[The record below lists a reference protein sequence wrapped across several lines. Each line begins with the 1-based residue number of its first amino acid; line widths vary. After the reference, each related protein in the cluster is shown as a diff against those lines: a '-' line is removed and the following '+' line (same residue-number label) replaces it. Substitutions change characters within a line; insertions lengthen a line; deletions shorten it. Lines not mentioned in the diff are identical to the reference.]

1 MTVNPSDSARESGVS
16 VDVLDEAVA
25 VRVIGEMDLTTGPHL
40 SRALAEALR
49 HASPTRPLV
58 VDCSRLTFCDSAG
71 LNALLI
77 ARQTAQKAGIDIR
90 LDSPNHQIQ
99 RLLDI
104 TGTVSLFPLHA
115 PPSNGTPT

>member
-1 MTVNPSDSARESGVS
+1 MS
-16 VDVLDEAVA
+16 VEVLDEAVA
-25 VRVIGEMDLTTGPHL
+25 VRVIGEIDLATGPHL

-49 HASPTRPLV
+49 RATPAIPLV

-90 LDSPNHQIQ
+90 LDSPNHQMR

-104 TGTVSLFPLHA
+104 TGTLPLFPLHA
-115 PPSNGTPT
+115 PPSNETPM

>member
-1 MTVNPSDSARESGVS
+1 MTVNPSGSVGESGVS
-16 VDVLDEAVA
+16 VDVLDETVA
-25 VRVIGEMDLTTGPHL
+25 VRVIGEMDLTTGPHFGH
-40 SRALAEALR
+40 ALAEALR
-49 HASPTRPLV
+49 HSTPCRPLV

-90 LDSPNHQIQ
+90 LDSPNHQMR

-104 TGTVSLFPLHA
+104 TGTLPLFPLHL

>member
-16 VDVLDEAVA
+16 VDVLDETVA
-25 VRVIGEMDLTTGPHL
+25 VRVIGEMDLATGPHL
-40 SRALAEALR
+40 SDALAEALR

-77 ARQTAQKAGIDIR
+77 ARQTAQRVGVDIR

-99 RLLDI
+99 RLLTI

-115 PPSNGTPT
+115 PPSNGTLT